1 MSIDHGVRVGLVA
14 ELDALAPGAELA
26 AALECLS
33 PAALTGEDLAA
44 YVRGRWR
51 SQNRATAELLEGIH
65 HLGRAQAGRTERLS
79 SCDEFSGDEVSA
91 QLGWSRTMSSRKLDL
106 ADDLQQRLPEVG
118 NALYGGWLDEP
129 KARTICDQTRDLT
142 DDHAHEV
149 CRIVLPEAPEL
160 PVGALIERIEQV
172 ATALDPDWAQRRRQR
187 AEARARVLLSPT
199 PSGTANLSFCD
210 APAPDGIASQARID
224 ALAATVRHLGVL
236 TPIGVL
242 RLQVGLRLLDG
253 STAGMDDRTIA
264 LLLAAEYHAQN
275 TPQDPDDAS
284 GGDDTGDDGP
294 DDSGPDDNGPD
305 DDGPGEDP
313 GEDPDDDLVATVPA
327 PRSPSEQGVLDLPD
341 LPAVLDPAVPLDP
354 PDTGPGRIREG
365 CVEVRLRLTT
375 ALGLDEHPG
384 SVPGYGAVLA
394 GDARTLALRHRSGEW
409 RVVLTDDQGRLQH
422 VLLARR
428 RPPDPRRPARA
439 RGRRASI
446 VELHVPTTL
455 LAALDPD
462 DHPDWAPLLRE
473 LQQRLADL
481 GRPGAPPDHNAGPD
495 DRARRRPGAEL
506 DRWIR
511 VRDRHCVAPW
521 CRRPAHN
528 ADLDHTL
535 AHARGGPTSSWN
547 LGAWCTH
554 DHRAKHHA
562 PWTVR
567 QPSPGQFVIR
577 TRAGITYTSHP
588 KRVTEPLPAPRPAA
602 APRPLP
608 DDGWSDDRTDAGDD
622 IDPDW
627 YRKVAPTQKARPTR
641 TTTPI
646 RSSYDGD
653 PPF

>member
-1 MSIDHGVRVGLVA
+1 M
-14 ELDALAPGAELA
+14 
-26 AALECLS
+26 
-33 PAALTGEDLAA
+33 
-44 YVRGRWR
+44 
-51 SQNRATAELLEGIH
+51 
-65 HLGRAQAGRTERLS
+65 
-79 SCDEFSGDEVSA
+79 
-91 QLGWSRTMSSRKLDL
+91 
-106 ADDLQQRLPEVG
+106 
-118 NALYGGWLDEP
+118 
-129 KARTICDQTRDLT
+129 
-142 DDHAHEV
+142 
-149 CRIVLPEAPEL
+149 
-160 PVGALIERIEQV
+160 
-172 ATALDPDWAQRRRQR
+172 
-187 AEARARVLLSPT
+187 
-199 PSGTANLSFCD
+199 
-210 APAPDGIASQARID
+210 
-224 ALAATVRHLGVL
+224 RHLGVL
-236 TPIGVL
+236 TPIAVL

-264 LLLAAEYHAQN
+264 LLLAAEHHAQN
-275 TPQDPDDAS
+275 TADDPDE
-284 GGDDTGDDGP
+284 GPDDTGDDGP
-294 DDSGPDDNGPD
+294 GDDGP
-305 DDGPGEDP
+305 DDGPGDDGPDDGLGRRARMTARTTAAPTTSALAGPALHRVAPTTPGQLTTTPSRPFLAALTVGAGRPRPPRPPRPAGRSRTRGAARPARHRPGPDP
-313 GEDPDDDLVATVPA
+313 GRLRRGPA
-327 PRSPSEQGVLDLPD
+327 PV
-341 LPAVLDPAVPLDP
+341 
-354 PDTGPGRIREG
+354 
-365 CVEVRLRLTT
+365 TT

-394 GDARTLALRHRSGEW
+394 GDARSLALRHRDGEW

-428 RPPDPRRPARA
+428 RPRRPPGPRGRHRA

-446 VELHVPTTL
+446 VELQVPTTL

-481 GRPGAPPDHNAGPD
+481 DGPGAPPDHNAGPD

-521 CRRPAHN
+521 CRRPAHK

-562 PWTVR
+562 DWTVR
-567 QPSPGQFVIR
+567 QPRPGRFVIR
-577 TRAGITYTSHP
+577 TRAGITYTRHP
-588 KRVTEPLPAPRPAA
+588 KRITDPLPAPRPAA

-608 DDGWSDDRTDAGDD
+608 DDGWVDDRTDD

-627 YRKVAPTQKARPTR
+627 FQEATEKTRPTP
-641 TTTPI
+641 TTPI
-646 RSSYDGD
+646 RTSYDGD